1 MRWRAADEMLAP
13 PPPAERGAD
22 LEITI
27 AGMQNRG
34 PAHGSGNQRFLPEA
48 GRPAAAAGLAAVS
61 SGMVAAP

>member
-1 MRWRAADEMLAP
+1 MRRRAADEMLA

-22 LEITI
+22 LEIII